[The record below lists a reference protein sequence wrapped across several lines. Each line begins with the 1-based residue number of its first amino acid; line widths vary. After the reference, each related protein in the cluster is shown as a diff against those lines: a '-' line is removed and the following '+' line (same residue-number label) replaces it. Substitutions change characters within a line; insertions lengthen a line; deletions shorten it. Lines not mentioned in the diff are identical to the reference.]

1 MYRAFTLPTP
11 ETLEFLQHWFSS
23 VDVGI
28 NWDVLGVELGSSHAP
43 IEKASPDVVYKAIPG
58 SMNMWYDAATA
69 RSWIIMPLFAS
80 PKMVRR
86 ANSIGNVWDRPFIGY
101 MAMSDSFNNRRRT
114 KGLLNS
120 ISTALVDRSPV
131 LTFHGEVHTEDFS
144 LKSPPFQEF
153 YLDWKNKGGM
163 SNLVFLEEDEGIQ

>member
-11 ETLEFLQHWFSS
+11 ETLGFLQKLFSS

-28 NWDVLGVELGSSHAP
+28 DWDAIGVELGSSNSP
-43 IEKASPDVVYKAIPG
+43 IEEVSQGTVYKAIPG

-69 RSWIIMPLFAS
+69 RSWLIIPLFAS

-86 ANSIGNVWDRPFIGY
+86 ANAIGNVWDRPFIGY
-101 MAMSDSFNNRRRT
+101 MTLSDSFNNRRRT

-120 ISTALVDRSPV
+120 ISTGLVDQSPV
-131 LTFHGEVHTEDFS
+131 FTFHGEVHTEDYTI
-144 LKSPPFQEF
+144 KSPPFQEF

-163 SNLVFLEEDEGIQ
+163 SNLVFLEEDEGIE